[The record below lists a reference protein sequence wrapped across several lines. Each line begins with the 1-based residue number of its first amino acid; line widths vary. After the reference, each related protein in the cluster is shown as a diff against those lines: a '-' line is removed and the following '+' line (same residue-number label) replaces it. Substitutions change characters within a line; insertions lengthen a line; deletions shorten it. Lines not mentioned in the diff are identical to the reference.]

1 MCTTKKSKKLDV
13 DFTADV
19 YGVLIKFDM
28 PIEGDAELSNLV
40 DIFNLLAIDFEV
52 GWLFPLFEMAKSIA

>member
-1 MCTTKKSKKLDV
+1 MCTTKKGEKLDV

-28 PIEGDAELSNLV
+28 PIEGDAELGNLV
-40 DIFNLLAIDFEV
+40 DIFYFFAVDFEV
-52 GWLFPLFEMAKSIA
+52 GWLFSFCCPV